1 MKKSLLTLV
10 LCSFA
15 FGLGF
20 GLNNVAFSDV
30 AGKKVGYVNVPKLL
44 SSSKALKA
52 AQDQEVKSTKEM
64 LKWYDTVMADIQKQ
78 STKEGKEALIKKY
91 EPQLTQKKKTI
102 KDTYAKKVGEVDK
115 QLDAAITQ
123 KAKELGYDLVFRK
136 DSMLYGGDDITA
148 SILPL
153 VK

>member
-20 GLNNVAFSDV
+20 GMNNVAFSD
-30 AGKKVGYVNVPKLL
+30 ANQKIAYVNVTKLVQ
-44 SSSKALKA
+44 SSKTLKS
-52 AQDQEVKSTKEM
+52 AQSAKEKQEQEM
-64 LKWYDTVMADIQKQ
+64 LNWFKTASADINKQ
-78 STKEGKEALIKKY
+78 STKEGKEALVKKY
-91 EPQLTQKKKTI
+91 ETQLNQKKKTI
-102 KDTYAKKVGEVDK
+102 ADAYIKKVNDVDK
-115 QLDAAITQ
+115 QLNDVIQQ
-123 KAKELGYDLVFRK
+123 KSKDMGYDLVLRK
-136 DSMLYGGDDITA
+136 ESVLFGGVDITD